1 MPWKRIALLILAF
14 FIPFI
19 IAYATAYSSQNV
31 LNPLLIISST
41 SSNDIPSVPIIENAS
56 TSSNDILANALF
68 LISSTSSKDLSPV
81 PVLSSYST
89 QSNDLLGSV
98 KIVSLVNLTNLATYT
113 PPTPSYSLNSTN
125 PYPNSTLH
133 ISITLQDNGAPVK
146 ADSVNLIIK
155 SPEKVVILSTYMTK
169 ISSNPLT
176 FSYDWKIPS
185 NAPPGPYNI
194 TFQIMY
200 SGDVWKTQDYPNAFS
215 VVSQPKPVVIPQQPM
230 SVGGGNITVGNLT
243 NITKV
248 ENITKVNKTFQPPN
262 MTGGGG
268 GGGGGGFPVGGI
280 AMIQQTIQQITRKNF
295 VNITNPLGISGAY
308 STAQAGAS
316 SITDNLKIIFLGKD
330 HVIFENKECTRFRF
344 RIEEISGTP
353 TVAILRFENLS
364 AETTKAILS
373 DSSRVDVLSGSAV
386 VRVAVMPYESIE
398 LDVYTPDGPQ
408 GSYLAQLFRYLRLP
422 AFWDQYVGNLPVWLF
437 VLAIILVIGYI
448 IYSLMRRG
456 QKSTYRFY
464 R

>member
-1 MPWKRIALLILAF
+1 MQKRWIAVF
-14 FIPFI
+14 FLWVA
-19 IAYATAYSSQNV
+19 IASVIAVFAQTTYKPNLTSS
-31 LNPLLIISST
+31 PLLIIFSDL
-41 SSNDIPSVPIIENAS
+41 SNNIIPSPI
-56 TSSNDILANALF
+56 TL
-68 LISSTSSKDLSPV
+68 T
-81 PVLSSYST
+81 YST
-89 QSNDLLGSV
+89 ASNNIASSMRVIDIVNLSNLGSYP
-98 KIVSLVNLTNLATYT
+98 A
-113 PPTPSYSLNSTN
+113 PTPSYSLNTSN

-133 ISITLQDNGAPVK
+133 VSITLQDNGAPVQ
-146 ADSVNLIIK
+146 ADSVRLIIK

>member
-1 MPWKRIALLILAF
+1 MPWKKIALLILAF

-41 SSNDIPSVPIIENAS
+41 SSNDIPSVPIIESTS
-56 TSSNDILANALF
+56 TSSNDFLTKIF
-68 LISSTSSKDLSPV
+68 LISSTDSNNLLPV

-98 KIVSLVNLTNLATYT
+98 KVVSLVNLTNLATYT

-125 PYPNSTLH
+125 PYPNSTLR
-133 ISITLQDNGAPVK
+133 ITITLQDNGAPVQ
-146 ADSVNLIIK
+146 ADNVNLIIK

-200 SGDVWKTQDYPNAFS
+200 SGDIWKTQDYPNAFS
-215 VVSQPKPVVIPQQPM
+215 VVSQPTPVVIPQQPM
-230 SVGGGNITVGNLT
+230 SVGGNITVGNLT

-262 MTGGGG
+262 VTGGG
-268 GGGGGGFPVGGI
+268 GGGGGGFPAGGI

-308 STAQAGAS
+308 STAQPGAS
-316 SITDNLKIIFLGKD
+316 SITDNLRIIFLGKD
-330 HVIFENKECTRFRF
+330 HVIFENKECIRFRF

-364 AETTKAILS
+364 AETTKAVLS
-373 DSSRVDVLSGSAV
+373 DSSRVDVLQGSAI

-408 GSYLAQLFRYLRLP
+408 GSYLAQLFRYLKVP
-422 AFWDQYVGNLPVWLF
+422 AFWDQYVGSLPVWLF
-437 VLAIILVIGYI
+437 VLAVILVVGYI
-448 IYSLMRRG
+448 VYSAMRKG
-456 QKSTYRFY
+456 EKSTYRFY